1 MALLQISEPGQS
13 TLPHQH
19 KLAVGIDLGTTNSLV
34 ATVQSGLPTILK
46 DISEHKLIPSI
57 VYYSKNETKVG
68 HEALPYLSTDAKNT
82 IVSVK
87 RFMGHALSDIQ
98 YRESLP
104 YEFNNASPDIQIK
117 TEQGYKH
124 PIEISSDILKKLK
137 ETAEVSLCG
146 EITGAVI
153 TAVSYTHLTLPT
165 SDLV

>member
-1 MALLQISEPGQS
+1 MALLQIAEPGQS

-46 DISEHKLIPSI
+46 DMDEHKLVPSI
-57 VYYSKNETKVG
+57 VYYGKNETKVG

-104 YEFNNASPDIQIK
+104 YEFNGASADIQIK
-117 TEQGYKH
+117 TSQGYKH

-137 ETAEVSLCG
+137 DTAEVSLCG

-153 TAVSYTHLTLPT
+153 KSC
-165 SDLV
+165 